1 MNEDQHLTV
10 HLPAVVFINDHI
22 GPFRIC
28 AVAFIDLTLKISGNS
43 LNILISTVYDSH
55 AELTPS
61 AI

>member
-1 MNEDQHLTV
+1 MNEDQHLKV

-28 AVAFIDLTLKISGNS
+28 AGAFIYLILKLSGNS
-43 LNILISTVYDSH
+43 LNILISTVYDSR
-55 AELTPS
+55 AELTSS